1 MREETSCV
9 CGRKHDETTPV
20 RLSCEHGDGKRRGAR
35 VGPGFDVAQLSF
47 PGMQIEQAKCP
58 MPPVR
63 RQSELLKARG

>member
-1 MREETSCV
+1 MM
-9 CGRKHDETTPV
+9 
-20 RLSCEHGDGKRRGAR
+20 KRPLFAFLANTAMARGAA
-35 VGPGFDVAQLSF
+35 PGSGLGSTSLF